1 MNLRSSLVI
10 ALMLAAGS
18 AHAQAPAPNAA
29 ADVAL
34 SEGRRLYD
42 LQEWDQAIVKFKEAY
57 RLRAD
62 APALFN
68 IAQSYRLKGDCANAA
83 SFYKTYKRNF
93 PKERN
98 LDKVEKFITE
108 MEACAKS
115 GAKPIDPV
123 KPDPVKPDPVK
134 IVPVKP
140 DPVKPVDPVKPDPV
154 KPDPV
159 KPDPVKPDPVKIDPV
174 TPDPVTDPV
183 QPDPSG
189 GMISAPMPPPK
200 QGGGTMK
207 LAGLGV
213 AGVGLVGVG
222 IGVAFG
228 LRARAAASEAEDI
241 QPGGTWKPGIEDRG
255 QSAEKSAKIFLVVG
269 SAAVVTGGVLYFLGA
284 KKSSETSGVSF
295 VPTREGASLTWIGD
309 F

>member
-42 LQEWDQAIVKFKEAY
+42 LQEWDQAIAKFKEAY

-93 PKERN
+93 PRERN

-108 MEACAKS
+108 TEACAKS
-115 GAKPIDPV
+115 RAKPV
-123 KPDPVKPDPVK
+123 
-134 IVPVKP
+134 
-140 DPVKPVDPVKPDPV
+140 DPV

-174 TPDPVTDPV
+174 TPDPVQPDPVKPDPVKIDPVTPDPV
-183 QPDPSG
+183 QPDPG
-189 GMISAPMPPPK
+189 GGVISAPMPPPK

-255 QSAEKSAKIFLVVG
+255 QNAEKNAKIFLVVG